1 MLAIPVTPFLDL
13 NIFLKTPFVNRR
25 LRLNM
30 VPMNQKPTTPQPSFW
45 QKQSTRAIAAL
56 LAFLLVLRLL
66 WGWWVARQLQSQL
79 AELRQRGQP
88 TDVADLV
95 FPSLP
100 DEHNAWALQSQASFA
115 LAPGVDPPRASTL
128 EYPDYPPY
136 PTEWMKL
143 AEASENANRPA
154 FALLR
159 KARQLREVQ
168 FHQRI
173 TSPVILI
180 ALPYL
185 NLAKMAAN
193 TLADGAAYAHV
204 TDNDHEAIERSL
216 DLLHLAR
223 SLYHDEFMISQ
234 LVAMAVDSVACN
246 QIQSM
251 APGLRLDSSA
261 ATRPTTPH
269 KVRQLIDQLLDENP
283 VAQGLQRSLQ
293 MEQLICIDYAH
304 VTSQHT
310 WFIRPLADREA
321 IRSTR
326 NMATAIDAASCTTWP
341 QAKKAIDHLQFDRL
355 NNPSRG
361 TIATILSPADGVPR
375 FSRWF
380 NTGGLAVSACLERHF
395 RCLAERRATAISLAC
410 QLYRHDYR
418 RWPERL
424 EQLVPNYLP
433 ALPPDPFRHDN
444 QTFGY
449 VTRKTNLPGGQDR
462 SMIYFD
468 AGPDVGPPDEPSY
481 AWQVDQRNSA
491 PRLEVIRQY
500 RDLSRF
506 ATPPSKKTV
515 DDNPHEPDAPGAKP
529 QPE

>member
-1 MLAIPVTPFLDL
+1 
-13 NIFLKTPFVNRR
+13 
-25 LRLNM
+25 M
-30 VPMNQKPTTPQPSFW
+30 VPMNRKPTTPKPSFW
-45 QKQSTRAIAAL
+45 RKQSTRAIAAL

-100 DEHNAWALQSQASFA
+100 DEDNAWALQSQASLA
-115 LAPGVDPPRASTL
+115 LAPGVDPPRASIL

-143 AEASENANRPA
+143 AEASEKANTHA

-159 KARQLREVQ
+159 KARQLKEVQ

-173 TSPVILI
+173 TSPIILV

-204 TDNDHEAIERSL
+204 TDNDYEAIERSL

-223 SLYHDEFMISQ
+223 SLYHDEFMVSQ

-261 ATRPTTPH
+261 TTRPATH
-269 KVRQLIDQLLDENP
+269 DKVRQLIEQLLDENA
-283 VAQGLQRSLQ
+283 VAQGLQRSLRI
-293 MEQLICIDYAH
+293 EQLISIDYPRFM
-304 VTSQHT
+304 SQHT
-310 WFIRPLADREA
+310 WVIRPLAHREA

-326 NMATAIDAASCTTWP
+326 YMASVIDATSCTTWP
-341 QAKKAIDHLQFDRL
+341 QAKKTLDQIPFDRSSGP
-355 NNPSRG
+355 NCGS
-361 TIATILSPADGVPR
+361 IAALVSPADGVPR

-395 RCLAERRATAISLAC
+395 RALAERRATAISLAC

-418 RWPERL
+418 RWPDRL
-424 EQLVPNYLP
+424 DQLVPNYLY
-433 ALPPDPFRHDN
+433 ALPPDPFRTDH

-449 VTRKTNLPGGQDR
+449 LTLKTNLPGHADR
-462 SMIYFD
+462 PLICFD
-468 AGPDVGPPDEPSY
+468 AGPDVGPPDKPSY
-481 AWQVDQRNSA
+481 SWQVAQNASA
-491 PRLEVIRQY
+491 PQLNVIRQY

-529 QPE
+529 HPE